1 MGTFKVDFR
10 IGFEQPAYSSG
21 GNLAPDL
28 SEIKQLEPPL
38 LKNLGFPLC
47 HHLLPSSSRTEA
59 M

>member
-10 IGFEQPAYSSG
+10 IGFEQPTHSSG

-28 SEIKQLEPPL
+28 PEIKQLEPPL

-47 HHLLPSSSRTEA
+47 HLPPREQK
-59 M
+59 